1 MAVRWL
7 ILVSLITAL
16 LLSVI
21 PIPFEWREWRPE
33 FVALLVVYWATYSPG
48 YFGVFSAWLC
58 GILLDVVSLT
68 VLGQHALGL
77 VVIAYIANL
86 AYQRIRSYALWQQS
100 AWALV
105 LIGVYQLF
113 THWTS
118 GLAGK
123 SIDAID
129 FLGATAFTAVF
140 WPLLVIVLR
149 KIKIHFRL
157 P

>member
-1 MAVRWL
+1 MRWL
-7 ILVSLITAL
+7 ISLSIAIAL

-21 PIPFEWREWRPE
+21 PIPFDWRGWRPE
-33 FVALLVVYWATYSPG
+33 FVALLVVYWATYSPE

-58 GILLDVVSLT
+58 GILLDIVSLT

-77 VVIAYIANL
+77 MIIAYIANL

-100 AWALV
+100 AWALI

-113 THWTS
+113 TNWTS
-118 GLAGK
+118 GLVGK
-123 SIDAID
+123 SIDNID
-129 FLGATAFTAVF
+129 FLSAAVITAFF
-140 WPLLVIVLR
+140 WPLVVIVLR
-149 KIKIHFRL
+149 KIKIRFRL

>member
-1 MAVRWL
+1 VAVRWL
-7 ILVSLITAL
+7 IAL
-16 LLSVI
+16 SVIVALFLSVI
-21 PIPFEWREWRPE
+21 PVSFEWRGWRPE

-58 GILLDVVSLT
+58 GILVDIVSLT
-68 VLGQHALGL
+68 VMGQHALGL
-77 VVIAYIANL
+77 MIIAYIAGL

-113 THWTS
+113 TNWTS
-118 GLAGK
+118 GLVGK
-123 SIDAID
+123 SIESIE
-129 FLGATAFTAVF
+129 FLGAAALTALF
-140 WPLLVIVLR
+140 WPLLVILLR
-149 KIKIHFRL
+149 KIKIRFRL

>member
-7 ILVSLITAL
+7 ISISLITAL
-16 LLSVI
+16 LLSVV

-33 FVALLVVYWATYSPG
+33 FVALLVIYWATYSPE

-77 VVIAYIANL
+77 VIIAYIANL
-86 AYQRIRSYALWQQS
+86 AYQRIRSYAIWQQS

-113 THWTS
+113 TNWTS
-118 GLAGK
+118 GLVGK

-129 FLGATAFTAVF
+129 FLGAAAFTAAF